1 MGDSASVQVCVQGA
15 QWDLLPDTGQDCT
28 AALQRIL
35 NANRVDAEIVL
46 QQGRYDFFS
55 EYAQR
60 KTYALSNS
68 DEDGPRVCA
77 IVMEGMRG
85 IVLNGNGATFVFHGQ
100 MMPFAL
106 DRCTDVV
113 LRNLTVDWDIP
124 LSAEGTVVS
133 ACDSW
138 ADLAIDEAN
147 FPHLVRDGR
156 LIFQGECWEEPI
168 WPAGHIEF
176 DTASRTVARQRGDRF
191 PKTRQE
197 PLAGGRVRFWGDFR
211 GRQPTA
217 GNVVVLR
224 HGRRLHAGVFVN
236 ECERITL
243 ERFTLYACG
252 GLGILAQFSKDL
264 HFIEVAITPNR
275 QRGRQFVCGHDDGI
289 HLSNDRGRVEITRC
303 RFEGLMDDPVNLH
316 GTAARIEQVAGPYT
330 LVGRLMHPQSGG
342 FPTGRRMGSASPL
355 SAAVPLRGLARQA
368 CWITSCARRIG
379 SAPALT
385 GQIPAGVCAGD
396 CMENLSNT
404 ASLTCRDTCFG
415 GCRAR
420 GLLVSTP
427 QRVVVEGNSF
437 DSSGAAILIAGDAS
451 DWYESGGCEDVEIRN
466 NTFSDACLTSL
477 YGGGDAV
484 ITIHPNLA
492 QPDRRRP
499 YHRSIRV
506 QNNLFYTSDAPILYA
521 KSTEHLTFLENRIIR
536 THRYPAWNAQ
546 KSIFA
551 FDACTKVFIQKN
563 TLEGDVLGKSIQL
576 ARMEPA
582 DLCQDLEFPILASED

>member
-1 MGDSASVQVCVQGA
+1 M
-15 QWDLLPDTGQDCT
+15 PDTGRDCT
-28 AALQRIL
+28 AALQGIL

-138 ADLAIDEAN
+138 ADLAIDGTN

-330 LVGRLMHPQSGG
+330 LVGRFMHPQSSG
-342 FPTGRRMGSASPL
+342 FPHWAKNGQRISFVRSST
-355 SAAVPLRGLARQA
+355 LARLGQA
-368 CWITSCARRIG
+368 SVLDYQLCAPDRFRLT
-379 SAPALT
+379 LT

-451 DWYESGGCEDVEIRN
+451 DWYESGGCEEVEIRN